1 MKKILCALFLCL
13 STSAWCAT
21 ATLYLKTA
29 GGNWSAAGTWST
41 TSAGGADN
49 SGPPDATTNV
59 ILELLSGNLTL
70 DADGSCRSID
80 ETSGTGSYTGTITH
94 NGAVT
99 LSIGDGTPGT
109 GNVALKFNSAA
120 TYTFIS
126 STTSILKFVST
137 SSTSQGITSAGE
149 NMATMT
155 FDGVGG
161 VWALQDTL
169 TQSTG
174 NVTLNVSNGSFN
186 TNTQTLAI
194 RAILSSNSNVRTID
208 ITSSTVGLAS
218 TSPWVLTT
226 VTNLTLTTTGSTI
239 NCTASGLAFAGG
251 GKSYNI
257 VNLSGAGSVSMTGA
271 NTFATFNRTG
281 TSVKTDTLSFGAT
294 QTVTGTLTLAGNS
307 ITNRLLVQSSTIGSA
322 IGFTNSGANMAGTT
336 NVDFRDITM
345 GTAYDGSAAST
356 GNCGGCSG
364 ITFTTAATQY
374 WFKDTGS
381 WTTTGNWF
389 LATNGGGGAGRV
401 PLPQDDV
408 VFDANSFSAGSKTVT
423 VDMPRFAKS
432 TTWTGVTNTPTF
444 TLSQAG
450 QTIYGS
456 ITLVT
461 GMNLTTTQTLI
472 FEGRGASTLTNA
484 GKSFASNVTTNMIGG
499 SLTLADALT
508 LTGATTLTHTSGT
521 FDAATFNVTVPAFN
535 SNGAAT
541 RTLTMGTVGTTN
553 TWTCNSTG
561 TVFNTAAGG
570 LTLNCGSSVI
580 AITDTSSSSKTVSGS
595 GKTYNDL
602 NITGSGTGAII
613 IQNNNTWRTITV
625 GAPKTLSFTSTSN
638 NTIKRLIAMGSTGNV
653 ITINATTGA
662 SAATITQAAGNTA
675 GDWLSIQDITFTGGG
690 MFYAGYNSTSVSGN
704 SGITFKVISG
714 ANQASFCGN

>member
-307 ITNRLLVQSSTIGSA
+307 ITNRLLVQSSTLGSA

-374 WFKDTGS
+374 WFKDTGNFS
-381 WTTTGNWF
+381 TTANWF
-389 LATNGGGGAGRV
+389 LATGGTGGAGRI

-408 VFDANSFSAGSKTVT
+408 VFDASSFSAGSKTVT

-432 TTWTGVTNTPTF
+432 VTWTGATNSPTF
-444 TLSQAG
+444 TMSQAG
-450 QTIYGS
+450 QTLYGS
-456 ITLVT
+456 LTFIAAMTVSSSQSVT
-461 GMNLTTTQTLI
+461 
-472 FEGRGASTLTNA
+472 FEGRGSFTLTSA
-484 GKSFASNVTTNMIGG
+484 TRQITSNPTINMVGG
-499 SLTLADALT
+499 T
-508 LTGATTLTHTSGT
+508 LTFQDAFSLPSSTTFIFNNGTLDTGGFSVSVPNFQSSG
-521 FDAATFNVTVPAFN
+521 
-535 SNGAAT
+535 SST
-541 RTLTMGTVGTTN
+541 RTLTLG
-553 TWTCNSTG
+553 NSTITLSG
-561 TVFNTAAGG
+561 TGSVWNTNSGG
-570 LTLNCGSSVI
+570 LTVTANTSTFL
-580 AITDTSSSSKTVSGS
+580 ITDTSSSSKTFSGS

-602 NITGSGTGAII
+602 TITGSGTGAII
-613 IQNNNTWRTITV
+613 FQNNNTFRTITT
-625 GAPKTLSFTSTSN
+625 GAPKTLTFTQASN
-638 NTIKRLIAMGSTGNV
+638 NTIKRLIAMGSSGNV
-653 ITINATTGA
+653 ITLNTNTGG
-662 SAATITQAAGNTA
+662 SAATLTQVAGQTA